1 MNNNNNITKTNM
13 QDVMSNQ
20 GLIMHEK
27 QSKLEFLKS
36 LHTLQM
42 QLSGVGKN
50 LTGFGYKY
58 QDFNE
63 IIREIKQVIK
73 SNNLDIDFVQCPT
86 IKSFDGNIVN
96 VIETTFY
103 STKTGYR
110 ESFDTPIYTEELK
123 SIEWKSKNTFPQL
136 VGSCITYFKRYALVA
151 YLSIE
156 SEVDTD
162 ANTLGTRQDAT
173 EEQSKGVEIPP
184 VDVKS
189 NNLTND
195 KVEKDV
201 KSNNPVSVN
210 KANSIKFS
218 CYRSLLIAARRMHKY
233 LVNKPFDSIAQINAY
248 LNAIKLGD
256 DSSLLEYFNMHKA
269 LGNVNYWIELIREYI
284 FKNNHLMRRLDQ
296 FEAFVALMQPK
307 YEDSPLKL
315 FGFLSVED
323 ELRYLFN
330 A

>member
-1 MNNNNNITKTNM
+1 MNNVFTKTDM
-13 QDVMSNQ
+13 QDVTSNQ
-20 GLIMHEK
+20 GVAMCEN
-27 QSKLEFLKS
+27 QSEIDFLKS

-73 SNNLDIDFVQCPT
+73 SNNLDIGFTQCPT

-96 VIETTFY
+96 VITTTFY
-103 STKTGYR
+103 STKTGYSY
-110 ESFDTPIYTEELK
+110 SFDTPIYTEELK
-123 SIEWKSKNTFPQL
+123 SIEGKSKNTFPQL

-156 SEVDTD
+156 SEVDND
-162 ANTLGTRQDAT
+162 ANTLGTRQDTT
-173 EEQSKGVEIPP
+173 EEESKGIETPP
-184 VDVKS
+184 VDVSRVVNS
-189 NNLTND
+189 NNTI
-195 KVEKDV
+195 
-201 KSNNPVSVN
+201 VN

-218 CYRSLLIAARRMHKY
+218 CYKSLLIAARRMHKY
-233 LVNKPFDSIAQINAY
+233 LVNKPFDSISQINAY
-248 LNAIKLGD
+248 LNAIRKGD
-256 DSSLLEYFNMHKA
+256 DSSLLEYFNMNKA
-269 LGNVNYWIELIREYI
+269 LRNVNYWIELIREYI
-284 FKNNHLMRRLDQ
+284 FKNEHLMRKIDQ
-296 FEAFVALMQPK
+296 FESFVALMQHK

-315 FGFLSVED
+315 FGFLSREE
-323 ELRYLFN
+323 ELRYLFG